1 MTARD
6 AAVPLRLAPFG
17 FLYPRV
23 LPTIR
28 STLSTERRPDT
39 LRTVMAIALFWPTD
53 TTNRIPR
60 VTRFN
65 KSRCS
70 MA

>member
-28 STLSTERRPDT
+28 STLSTERR
-39 LRTVMAIALFWPTD
+39 TVMAIALLWPTD
-53 TTNRIPR
+53 TTNRFPR
-60 VTRFN
+60 VTRLS

>member
-28 STLSTERRPDT
+28 STLSTERR
-39 LRTVMAIALFWPTD
+39 TVMAIALLWPTD
-53 TTNRIPR
+53 TTNR
-60 VTRFN
+60 FLG
-65 KSRCS
+65 SLG
-70 MA
+70 